1 MEVHGTSDNVTS
13 RPSFSIECQSNVN
26 SRMFRVQV
34 VNDAA
39 AAGAAADTVREGG
52 DTPAARR
59 GTFLDLALCLAGG
72 LHDSG
77 LATLF
82 KTAALGLPVGDP
94 LVPYHAH
101 PLLRS

>member
-1 MEVHGTSDNVTS
+1 MEVWGISYSVMS
-13 RPSFSIECQSNVN
+13 WP
-26 SRMFRVQV
+26 RVGIDVSGLVSCFQV
-34 VNDAA
+34 VSDAA
-39 AAGAAADTVREGG
+39 AAEAAADTVRGGG

-82 KTAALGLPVGDP
+82 KTAALGLPVG
-94 LVPYHAH
+94 
-101 PLLRS
+101 